1 MSHSNK
7 NFAAF
12 GSFPVVKENIKILRF
27 LDSCTV
33 YLPAVAP
40 PDMMMFTKCPLT
52 RCIYVKDKV

>member
-12 GSFPVVKENIKILRF
+12 GSFPVVKENIKILRERA
-27 LDSCTV
+27 CTV

-40 PDMMMFTKCPLT
+40 PDMMMFTKFPRT